1 MNASTTPDRSPPD
14 ANTLYYGDC
23 LDWMR
28 QWEDNCVDLIYLDPP
43 FNSKANYSM
52 LFAGLD
58 KDQAQFRAF
67 CDTWT
72 WNRAAAER
80 YAGFENAPRRPGH
93 GAVVGLY
100 HALGGSGMLA
110 YITYMA
116 ERLVEMRRILKDTGS
131 IYLHCDPTASHY
143 LKVLMHDIF
152 GHDNFRNEIVWWYKG
167 TGHPKRFFP
176 RKHDTILFYSSGD
189 RNHFNPIRIK
199 SAKISGW
206 TGKSSKLCDSV
217 WEINTVFQSMERST
231 SLGYATQKPLALLER
246 VIEASSNED
255 DLVLDPFCG
264 CGTTIEAAYLLNRR
278 WIGIDISSFAIDLI
292 RRERPHLKDLS
303 IPAHL
308 IPKNID
314 EAYAMAREN
323 RFDFEAWAVDRLPG
337 FAPNTR
343 QTGDGGV
350 DGRGKLAQSPD
361 APDELINARA
371 ALAQVKSGLKVIP
384 DDLRA
389 FIGAMELNKAAI
401 GRFIT
406 LEPIQSGDMHR
417 IAFSLGDITVDGVEY
432 PRLKL
437 WSIREFFKGVSPK
450 LPPMVHPYKRN
461 EIIDAVQ
468 MRMAFNPME

>member
-1 MNASTTPDRSPPD
+1 M
-14 ANTLYYGDC
+14 
-23 LDWMR
+23 LD
-28 QWEDNCVDLIYLDPP
+28 
-43 FNSKANYSM
+43 
-52 LFAGLD
+52 
-58 KDQAQFRAF
+58 
-67 CDTWT
+67 
-72 WNRAAAER
+72 
-80 YAGFENAPRRPGH
+80 H
-93 GAVVGLY
+93 
-100 HALGGSGMLA
+100 
-110 YITYMA
+110 
-116 ERLVEMRRILKDTGS
+116 
-131 IYLHCDPTASHY
+131 
-143 LKVLMHDIF
+143 
-152 GHDNFRNEIVWWYKG
+152 
-167 TGHPKRFFP
+167 
-176 RKHDTILFYSSGD
+176 
-189 RNHFNPIRIK
+189 
-199 SAKISGW
+199 
-206 TGKSSKLCDSV
+206 
-217 WEINTVFQSMERST
+217 
-231 SLGYATQKPLALLER
+231 
-246 VIEASSNED
+246 
-255 DLVLDPFCG
+255 FCG
-264 CGTTIEAAYLLNRR
+264 CGTAVEAAHILNRR

-292 RRERPHLKDLS
+292 RRERPHLKDMD
-303 IPAHL
+303 IPAHR
-308 IPKNID
+308 IPKNIE

-361 APDELINARA
+361 APDELIKART

-417 IAFSLGDITVDGVEY
+417 AAHSLGDITVDGAEY

-437 WSIREFFKGVSPK
+437 WSIRDYFNRESPR